1 MITVYHDITFSIL
14 DLNFVIE
21 YQNLW
26 EWVLLENNLSQLKV
40 VKIVVTLTDSI
51 GNSLWTFFSFTFCVL
66 K

>member
-51 GNSLWTFFSFTFCVL
+51 GNSL
-66 K
+66 